1 MSLRRFFPLS
11 TRSTLL
17 GVAVAVFA
25 SALHAQTAINIVNP
39 DFEIGGVSDGNY
51 SNNNGVIPSGWTA
64 TTAITGFFYGY
75 FNPTGTTYTGTDG
88 SSTLG
93 AMSGP
98 NVFYFGSAVH
108 DEGIQQTLTTTFA
121 PNTDYTLTVAVGTRL
136 GGLSNTASLK
146 MELLAGSTVLATTT
160 VRNGTANNFADF
172 SVSFNSATAG
182 TTYSSAYGQA
192 LTIRLLESDIGFAG
206 ELDIDHVRLTA
217 TSAIPEPAT
226 TAMLVG
232 TIALLGAATLR
243 RRSSLP

>member
-1 MSLRRFFPLS
+1 MSLCHLPLI
-11 TRSTLL
+11 RSCFAVL
-17 GVAVAVFA
+17 GAAVVLSA
-25 SALHAQTAINIVNP
+25 SGLRAQTAINIVNP
-39 DFEIGGVSDGNY
+39 DFEIGGVADGNF

-88 SSTLG
+88 SGAVG

-98 NVFYFGSAVH
+98 NVFYFGSAIN

-136 GGLSNTASLK
+136 GGLANTASLR
-146 MELLAGSTVLATTT
+146 MELLAGSTVLATAT
-160 VRNGTANNFADF
+160 VRNGTANTFVDF
-172 SVSFNSATAG
+172 STNFNSATAG
-182 TTYSSAYGQA
+182 SSYFSAYGQA

-206 ELDIDHVRLTA
+206 ELDIDQVRLTA

-226 TAMLVG
+226 TATLIG
-232 TIALLGAATLR
+232 ACALLGAAPLR